1 MPMQSVVKPAS
12 TLVTSAAL
20 ITVLEDKQVKI
31 CYLDKFDAKQ
41 KNQDGSPVI
50 ARVVNF
56 SDGTKCKVFKFE
68 ELPVLF
74 PDDVEVG
81 AEIIYRVKS
90 DDGKIVEFLPENEDG
105 LDGRVVSFYR
115 TNGENTPPIPA
126 PAKKWREDSPDVL
139 QFCAKFK
146 LEGGSFDGKFV
157 DGYFQFEKSGISKKG
172 NPYTF
177 TTFPKDENGNVGIG
191 WEVLP
196 NGSTDMGDWADKV
209 WGLLKHGGVTEGN
222 AIPMPEDN
230 NPLLQIEQKLLQAN
244 RHLKLDVHN
253 GYVSAISS
261 PKKLTV
267 TINKPAEPV
276 QAVETPKVEVGQF
289 ANENIDEM

>member
-12 TLVTSAAL
+12 TIVTSAAL
-20 ITVLEDKQVKI
+20 ITVLEDKQVRI
-31 CYLDKFDAKQ
+31 CYIDKFDSKN
-41 KNQDGSPVI
+41 KNQDGSAI
-50 ARVVNF
+50 ITKVVNF
-56 SDGTKCKVFKFE
+56 ADGTKCKIFKFE

-90 DDGKIVEFLPENEDG
+90 DGGTIVEFLPENEDG

-126 PAKKWREDSPDVL
+126 PAKKWREDAPDVL
-139 QFCAKFK
+139 QFCVKFK

-157 DGYFQFEKSGISKKG
+157 DGYFQFEKTGISKKG

-191 WEVLP
+191 FEVLP
-196 NGSTDMGDWADKV
+196 NGTTGQEWSDKV
-209 WGLLKHGGVTEGN
+209 WGLLKHGGVTDGA

-230 NPLLQIEQKLLQAN
+230 NPLFLIEQKLLQAN
-244 RHLKLDVHN
+244 KHLKLDVHN
-253 GYVSAISS
+253 GYVSGISS

-267 TINKPAEPV
+267 TINKPVEPRVELVTTDHRTEVV
-276 QAVETPKVEVGQF
+276 QDPDV
-289 ANENIDEM
+289 M

>member
-31 CYLDKFDAKQ
+31 CYLDRFDNKQ
-41 KNQDGSPVI
+41 KNQDGSPI
-50 ARVVNF
+50 ITKVVNF
-56 SDGTKCKVFKFE
+56 ADGTKCKIFRFE
-68 ELPVLF
+68 ELPVVF
-74 PDDVEVG
+74 PDDTEVG
-81 AEIIYRVKS
+81 AEIVYRVKS
-90 DDGKIVEFLPENEDG
+90 DDGKIVEFLPENEG
-105 LDGRVVSFYR
+105 GIDGRFVSFYR

-126 PAKKWREDSPDVL
+126 PARKWREDSPDVL

-146 LEGGSFDGKFV
+146 LEGGSFDGKFG

-191 WEVLP
+191 FKVLP

-230 NPLLQIEQKLLQAN
+230 NPLFLIEQKLLQAN
-244 RHLKLDVHN
+244 KPLKLDFHN
-253 GYVSAISS
+253 GWVNSVSS
-261 PKKLTV
+261 PRKLTA
-267 TINKPAEPV
+267 TINKP
-276 QAVETPKVEVGQF
+276 VEESPKVERGLPLS
-289 ANENIDEM
+289 DPDDM